1 MDRLLAWRKWIIL
14 GAAGVTLVSVLAV
27 AAVWA
32 QGARAVRLPVA
43 GGWRADQF
51 SASVASLGQAASLG
65 CCAPGS
71 KTPMIGCG
79 ASRAPSTSSGATAT
93 AEQAARERWLSA
105 GGDPSATFKAI
116 DYGCHTGVQVIVGGQ
131 VVKNYSYLPGIGIVD
146 S

>member
-14 GAAGVTLVSVLAV
+14 GALGMTLVSVFVV

-32 QGARAVRLPVA
+32 QGVRAAREPVVV
-43 GGWRADQF
+43 GWAARQLQA
-51 SASVASLGQAASLG
+51 SAASLGQTARLG

-71 KTPMIGCG
+71 KVPMIGCG
-79 ASRAPSTSSGATAT
+79 ASASPSTSNSATAT
-93 AEQAARERWLSA
+93 AEQAARERWLA
-105 GGDPSATFKAI
+105 DGGDPSATFKAV

-131 VVKNYSYLPGIGIVD
+131 VVKDYSYLPGIGIVD